1 MKRWNL
7 WMLLSLFACMAWG
20 QVPAMVGTD
29 AGERQVQ
36 LSPDENKKLRKT
48 LKVLQRKALA
58 GNAEAQYGLA
68 YMHFLSKEYV
78 TAAELFEEAARKRH
92 AEAQQMLGYLY
103 AEGLG
108 VSQSYREAVKWWTKA
123 AGQGNAMAQTFLGY
137 CYLNGD
143 GVAQDQKTAV
153 DWFIRASEQNDLYA
167 LLALGRCYEQGE
179 GVGQDVRQAAR
190 CYEKAM
196 EAPVR
201 ALAFLQEFP
210 TLYQCDPFVMG
221 TMLDRYEAKLRLAA
235 ICGLGKGG
243 VEKDVPKACALLE
256 DDAAKYANAQI
267 VLGEIYYEDGAD
279 GTPGSYE
286 KAVANF
292 TKAKTDVDDDWS
304 GIAAFFLSKCYRFGR
319 GVPQDVAK
327 ADALQQEA
335 SAKGY
340 DEAKSL
346 DDLLEKVFTHNSIE

>member
-1 MKRWNL
+1 MRPRE
-7 WMLLSLFACMAWG
+7 MSALLSTPPEASA
-20 QVPAMVGTD
+20 D
-29 AGERQVQ
+29 A
-36 LSPDENKKLRKT
+36 
-48 LKVLQRKALA
+48 
-58 GNAEAQYGLA
+58 
-68 YMHFLSKEYV
+68 
-78 TAAELFEEAARKRH
+78 
-92 AEAQQMLGYLY
+92 
-103 AEGLG
+103 
-108 VSQSYREAVKWWTKA
+108 
-123 AGQGNAMAQTFLGY
+123 
-137 CYLNGD
+137 
-143 GVAQDQKTAV
+143 
-153 DWFIRASEQNDLYA
+153 
-167 LLALGRCYEQGE
+167 
-179 GVGQDVRQAAR
+179 
-190 CYEKAM
+190 EKAM